1 MRRISL
7 LLLSLTLVIASAL
20 FASGCGG
27 CSSKSYSVVVT
38 CTPENGGSVTGAG
51 TYKKGKTYNLVAQ
64 PNEGFDFEGWYLNS
78 VKISEETEYF
88 GTIGANNIY
97 FVAKFTAK
105 TPTKPIVE
113 QKKLTIKYV
122 DDLGRK
128 VSEDFSTTK
137 NKGENYSVN
146 VEKLVGYTADKTVV
160 SGKLDTDTTVT
171 VTYTRREYT
180 LIINYV
186 DGDDNVLTE
195 KEEHTLKYGD
205 NYTYNV
211 VNKVSYYNSSV
222 TTLSGVLSKD
232 NSDLSNQLNNET
244 INLYVVHTPKIFTIN
259 FLLIDED
266 RNVIDGVTMPSTTK
280 SYLETFNFTP
290 IDVTGY
296 EKGSA
301 VTGALI
307 LKDDLVGE
315 QISDGRNELTI
326 TFQYASLEKPRN
338 VSIKYLD
345 TNGTNIKE
353 NSSVSKKVKEAYSIA
368 IDDIEDY
375 DIDSEKMT
383 TLYGENFNL
392 TNKTL
397 SGTVPI
403 DSNFEIIIYYKI
415 KTVNLTINYLK
426 AGDVS
431 ISQSYT
437 TKVDYYGSYN
447 VTSPVIK
454 GYTTQDLVV
463 SGTIAKEDVVKNIYY
478 TVNNHT
484 ITINYLY
491 ENGTVASQQKVFN
504 NVEYGSTF
512 VQESP
517 AIEGYTPIIS
527 TVSFTFIDD
536 ADKTINVTYTINS
549 YYLTIN
555 YVSDVDGF
563 VAPITYR
570 EKLQYNSN
578 YSVVSPL
585 LYGLIADKTTVS
597 GKKLAENEVITVSY
611 SLNDVLVII
620 DFVNNKGEMTGL
632 NTLTEHFS
640 FTDKN
645 KTLNIGTLYRSDGY
659 GYTSEYKSISLSI
672 LENGKKLSV
681 VGVRTSDSQ
690 AIDLFDICKITPY
703 HYYFKCWHVYI
714 KIEAKQIESTVTVKY
729 IYDGN
734 KNNVLETKTFK
745 GYYGDNVII
754 SKDFG
759 GGYIKDSS
767 STSFYT
773 SDTYTYTD
781 EDETIYVNYNR
792 IEKTVSIQ
800 YVDADLSF
808 KLSPTVT
815 KKFKYGE
822 NFSITSPTIEC
833 YKADKSEV
841 TGKMDLTDL
850 NFIVKYSVQ
859 WAVDSDNALIINTP
873 QYLVTFS
880 KYPHLWQRDISITEN
895 LDLTGITL
903 SPIGNY
909 DNVFS
914 GNVKGNGK
922 TISNLKLTKDNVVI
936 NSKQING
943 INVSYAYVGLFGCF
957 SGSIDSL
964 TVTNAEIDIN
974 LGVSGKTNV
983 YAGILVG
990 MYSNSSSKGTINN
1003 VTVSGTITA
1012 TAINNVIGGLIGFN
1026 SNTNSE
1032 ISTCATTVTITSS
1045 TNTSN
1050 LLGGIS
1056 GYEVQSNVHNCSS
1069 TLTTTLTESET
1080 TTIGGIVGESVNGV
1094 IHTNTANLDK
1104 ACGKENGTIIY

>member
-20 FASGCGG
+20 FATGCGG
-27 CSSKSYSVVVT
+27 CGSKSYSVVVT

-105 TPTKPIVE
+105 TPEKPIVE

-128 VSEDFSTTK
+128 VAEDFSTTK

-195 KEEHTLKYGD
+195 KEEHTFKYGD

-307 LKDDLVGE
+307 LTDDLVGE

-338 VSIKYLD
+338 VLIKYLD
-345 TNGTNIKE
+345 ANGTNIKE
-353 NSSVSKKVKEAYSIA
+353 NSSVSKKVKEAYSVA

-403 DSNFEIIIYYKI
+403 DSDFEIIIYYKI

-463 SGTIAKEDVVKNIYY
+463 SGTIAKEDVVKNVYY
-478 TVNNHT
+478 TVNKHT

-517 AIEGYTPIIS
+517 AIEGYTPSIS

-536 ADKTINVTYTINS
+536 ADKTIDVTYTINS

-555 YVSDVDGF
+555 YVSDIIGF
-563 VAPITYR
+563 QAPATYEQKIKYNESYRVGSPYILGTKTDKALITGIKLAKDEVFTVTYTASNYLVYANYFNKTTNAKLVTYSCSISYANPTNKISIPKSYLGYDLIYSEIRYSITY
-570 EKLQYNSN
+570 QGINSK
-578 YSVVSPL
+578 V
-585 LYGLIADKTTVS
+585 
-597 GKKLAENEVITVSY
+597 
-611 SLNDVLVII
+611 
-620 DFVNNKGEMTGL
+620 
-632 NTLTEHFS
+632 
-640 FTDKN
+640 
-645 KTLNIGTLYRSDGY
+645 
-659 GYTSEYKSISLSI
+659 
-672 LENGKKLSV
+672 SV
-681 VGVRTSDSQ
+681 VGIRRTDSFEVPLSFKNN
-690 AIDLFDICKITPY
+690 ATDIYTD
-703 HYYFKCWHVYI
+703 
-714 KIEAKQIESTVTVKY
+714 KIESNVTVKY

-759 GGYIKDSS
+759 GGYLKDSS

-800 YVDADLSF
+800 YVDADLGF
-808 KLSPTVT
+808 ELSPTVT
-815 KKFKYGE
+815 MKFKYGE

-850 NFIVKYSVQ
+850 NYIVKYSVQ

-936 NSKQING
+936 NSKQVNG

-957 SGSIDSL
+957 SGNIDSL